1 MCKQMGARLSGRFRV
16 TITETLK
23 RTVEVEAEDQHKA
36 VQTISDGWHSGSYI
50 LDADDFV
57 GVEFEALPFVN
68 EPM

>member
-1 MCKQMGARLSGRFRV
+1 MFRKRFRV

-23 RTVEVEAEDQHKA
+23 QVVEVEADSQDEAEQL
-36 VQTISDGWHSGSYI
+36 VSDDWHSSSYI

-68 EPM
+68 DPM